1 MLFNVAYSVSYY
13 RAITTIC
20 YYNCIILEDLVTAIG
35 DHILLQ
41 SEKTT
46 LLLIFHFLSDNFS
59 IHHFIDGYLQNFNL
73 AFPICQRS
81 CSLQHA
87 GWQFAELLLL
97 PIYIVFQR
105 LLVSRS

>member
-1 MLFNVAYSVSYY
+1 MLFSVAYSFSLDQGQKP
-13 RAITTIC
+13 RN

-59 IHHFIDGYLQNFNL
+59 IHH
-73 AFPICQRS
+73 C
-81 CSLQHA
+81 
-87 GWQFAELLLL
+87 
-97 PIYIVFQR
+97 
-105 LLVSRS
+105 